1 MSHRF
6 TRILALALLA
16 LCFTGTAHAEYPKGP
31 ISIICPFGAGGA
43 GDLAARILANAV
55 KNDFAKPVVVVNKPG
70 AAGVLGT
77 TVAFRSKP
85 DGQTLL
91 IGRVANA
98 AIIPALNKT
107 IQYKWDSFVFLGL
120 LDLNPLV
127 VVVHKDSPY
136 KTLRD
141 LADAVKANPGKL
153 TFSTAGALNI
163 QEIASYMLLHAVG
176 LGKDGA
182 VSVPFQS
189 DAAGKNAILGGH
201 VDFGAINLAAA
212 FDQLGEGGKLRALA
226 VTTAKRLPKYPD
238 IPTVREAG
246 FPELENI
253 LAGTPCTASRA
264 CPRRPWTSGYR
275 PCRPSRPT
283 RSGWNPRKTWEPS
296 PISCPRPKPKPLCGP
311 RCGSSNNWGRPW
323 AWSFGNI
330 AFTAGNFRPDLFR
343 HIPDAARGGAS
354 PRLHIILSLKCVTFQ
369 TLRRPHAAEKRGFSL
384 QLGAGVRSR
393 GH

>member
-6 TRILALALLA
+6 TRILALTLLA

-176 LGKDGA
+176 P
-182 VSVPFQS
+182 VSYTHLTLP
-189 DAAGKNAILGGH
+189 
-201 VDFGAINLAAA
+201 
-212 FDQLGEGGKLRALA
+212 
-226 VTTAKRLPKYPD
+226 TTER
-238 IPTVREAG
+238 V
-246 FPELENI
+246 
-253 LAGTPCTASRA
+253 
-264 CPRRPWTSGYR
+264 
-275 PCRPSRPT
+275 
-283 RSGWNPRKTWEPS
+283 
-296 PISCPRPKPKPLCGP
+296 
-311 RCGSSNNWGRPW
+311 
-323 AWSFGNI
+323 
-330 AFTAGNFRPDLFR
+330 
-343 HIPDAARGGAS
+343 
-354 PRLHIILSLKCVTFQ
+354 
-369 TLRRPHAAEKRGFSL
+369 
-384 QLGAGVRSR
+384 
-393 GH
+393 

>member
-226 VTTAKRLPKYPD
+226 VTTAKRLLKYPD

-253 LAGTPCTASRA
+253 L
-264 CPRRPWTSGYR
+264 
-275 PCRPSRPT
+275 
-283 RSGWNPRKTWEPS
+283 GWNALYGIKGMPQEAGDKWVQALQAVKTNKEWLEPT
-296 PISCPRPKPKPLCGP
+296 KNMG
-311 RCGSSNNWGRPW
+311 
-323 AWSFGNI
+323 A
-330 AFTAGNFRPDLFR
+330 
-343 HIPDAARGGAS
+343 IPD
-354 PRLHIILSLKCVTFQ
+354 ILS
-369 TLRRPHAAEKRGFSL
+369 PAETEAFVRAQVRKFE
-384 QLGAGVRSR
+384 QLGQALGLVIR
-393 GH
+393 

>member
-1 MSHRF
+1 M
-6 TRILALALLA
+6 
-16 LCFTGTAHAEYPKGP
+16 
-31 ISIICPFGAGGA
+31 
-43 GDLAARILANAV
+43 
-55 KNDFAKPVVVVNKPG
+55 VVVNKPG

-127 VVVHKDSPY
+127 VVVHRDSPY

-141 LADAVKANPGKL
+141 LADAIKANPGKL
-153 TFSTAGALNI
+153 TFSMAGALNI

-182 VSVPFQS
+182 VSVLPFQS

-226 VTTAKRLPKYPD
+226 VTTDKRLPKYPD

-253 LAGTPCTASRA
+253 LGWNARHGIKGLGNPNRGQ
-264 CPRRPWTSGYR
+264 SGLR
-275 PCRPSRPT
+275 PCRPSRAT
-283 RSGWNPRKTWEPS
+283 RNGWNPRKTPGAI
-296 PISCPRPKPKPLCGP
+296 PISCPRPETKTFA
-311 RCGSSNNWGRPW
+311 RAQVRDSNNWAGPW
-323 AWSFGNI
+323 A
-330 AFTAGNFRPDLFR
+330 
-343 HIPDAARGGAS
+343 
-354 PRLHIILSLKCVTFQ
+354 
-369 TLRRPHAAEKRGFSL
+369 
-384 QLGAGVRSR
+384 
-393 GH
+393 

>member
-6 TRILALALLA
+6 TRILALTLLA

-253 LAGTPCTASRA
+253 LGWNALYLSLIHI
-264 CPRRPWTSGYR
+264 SE
-275 PCRPSRPT
+275 PT
-283 RSGWNPRKTWEPS
+283 R
-296 PISCPRPKPKPLCGP
+296 
-311 RCGSSNNWGRPW
+311 
-323 AWSFGNI
+323 
-330 AFTAGNFRPDLFR
+330 
-343 HIPDAARGGAS
+343 H
-354 PRLHIILSLKCVTFQ
+354 
-369 TLRRPHAAEKRGFSL
+369 
-384 QLGAGVRSR
+384 
-393 GH
+393 

>member
-85 DGQTLL
+85 D
-91 IGRVANA
+91 
-98 AIIPALNKT
+98 
-107 IQYKWDSFVFLGL
+107 
-120 LDLNPLV
+120 
-127 VVVHKDSPY
+127 VVHKDSPY

-253 LAGTPCTASRA
+253 L
-264 CPRRPWTSGYR
+264 
-275 PCRPSRPT
+275 
-283 RSGWNPRKTWEPS
+283 GWNALYGIKGMPQEAVDKWAQALQAVKTNKEWLEPTENM
-296 PISCPRPKPKPLCGP
+296 G
-311 RCGSSNNWGRPW
+311 
-323 AWSFGNI
+323 A
-330 AFTAGNFRPDLFR
+330 
-343 HIPDAARGGAS
+343 IPD
-354 PRLHIILSLKCVTFQ
+354 ILS
-369 TLRRPHAAEKRGFSL
+369 PAETEAFVRAQVQKFE
-384 QLGAGVRSR
+384 QLGQALGLVIR
-393 GH
+393 